1 MASSES
7 ETPTPEGAQPGQ
19 AASAWPEPMPPGEL
33 REQAELQARDLLVPP
48 APLPKNLAWQELFD
62 ADSSRELLAR
72 LATSDP
78 LSLRTRVRLRIRTSA
93 LLLHADRLLLRAL
106 ALCAY
111 RGQLYAGRPA
121 LDDWCDAIVRS
132 SVRELLR
139 EDLEREYSAEP
150 LAADDEVMFRLFA
163 ELFGIETPLTRLA
176 SVRYHLVPR
185 ESRRVLWTVALEGT
199 SLRELATRSST
210 PVELLEHQLRGAF
223 EALSDPR
230 RPTLGEL
237 ALREEDFL

>member
-7 ETPTPEGAQPGQ
+7 ETPSPEGASTGQ
-19 AASAWPEPMPPGEL
+19 AASAWPDPMPPGEL

-48 APLPKNLAWQELFD
+48 APLPKSLAWQQLFD
-62 ADSSRELLAR
+62 ADSTRELLAR
-72 LATSDP
+72 LATGDP
-78 LSLRTRVRLRIRTSA
+78 LSLRPRVLLRIRTSA
-93 LLLHADRLLLRAL
+93 LLVHADRLLLRAL

-111 RGQLYAGRPA
+111 RGQLYAGRPT
-121 LDDWCDAIVRS
+121 LDEWCDTIVRQ

-139 EDLEREYSAEP
+139 EDLEREYAAEP
-150 LAADDEVMFRLFA
+150 LSADDEVLFRLFA

-185 ESRRVLWTVALEGT
+185 ENRRVLWTVALEGT
-199 SLRELATRSST
+199 SLAALAERTST
-210 PVELLEHQLRGAF
+210 PAHQLEQQLRGAF

-237 ALREEDFL
+237 AIREEDFL